1 MIINQTAESQLSS
14 NSTRQ
19 LQKSNHHIAYSPAEL
34 ISGKY
39 LFISVSLSV
48 VATAIVLYFTYTPEG
63 FEYVRL
69 KRMPGLV
76 IAAFVLFLKIWF
88 TAAKIR
94 YLADSNLS
102 WAGAFRIVIT
112 WDFASAIT
120 PSTIGGAPLGIYAMT
135 REHIPLGKASAITLY
150 SLLLDQMF
158 YVMIIPILL
167 VSGIYLE
174 VIPDN
179 TGIIGKSA
187 MGVVYLSLLGYGLV
201 LAYGVL
207 VNPAS
212 LKKAV
217 KVLFKLPYLN
227 RYYDP
232 VERELDNLVNTSEG
246 LRKKPLSFLLTAY
259 VLASLA
265 WMARACL
272 PAIVVLSFLPAEEVL
287 LFLRSFAMSLAS
299 LFMPT
304 PGGSGG
310 VEALFVIFLGPLIDR
325 EAFIGIATFMWR
337 FITFYSLI
345 GIGIMVMS
353 WYLNNAVVNSFSS
366 ETSENGSDPDQ
377 HLKNDDISGA
387 ESAPEKETTGDG

>member
-1 MIINQTAESQLSS
+1 LSKRLDHTAQSPKDLLSS
-14 NSTRQ
+14 
-19 LQKSNHHIAYSPAEL
+19 
-34 ISGKY
+34 KY

-48 VATAIVLYFTYTPEG
+48 IATAIVLYMTYTPEG

-76 IAAFVLFLKIWF
+76 IACFVLFLKIWF

-94 YLADSNLS
+94 HLAEGKVSR
-102 WAGAFRIVIT
+102 AGAFRIVIA

-135 REHIPLGKASAITLY
+135 REHLPLGKASAITLY
-150 SLLLDQMF
+150 GLLLDQIF
-158 YVMIIPILL
+158 YVMIIPVLL
-167 VSGIYLE
+167 VAGIYME
-174 VIPDN
+174 VIPEA
-179 TGIIGKSA
+179 TGFIGKSA
-187 MGVVYLSLLGYGLV
+187 MAVVYLSLLGYGLM

-207 VNPAS
+207 KNPLA

-217 KVLFKLPYLN
+217 QVLFRLPFLKKYRN
-227 RYYDP
+227 S
-232 VERELDNLVNTSEG
+232 VESELDNLVSTSEG
-246 LRKKPLSFLLTAY
+246 LRSKPFMFLLKAY

-265 WMARACL
+265 WIARACL
-272 PAIVVLSFLPAEEVL
+272 PAIVVLSFLPADEVL
-287 LFLRSFAMSLAS
+287 LFFRSFAMSLAS

-310 VEALFVIFLGPLIDR
+310 VEALFVIFLGPLIER

-353 WYLNNAVVNSFSS
+353 WYLNNSVVKAFSDNGTGDESS
-366 ETSENGSDPDQ
+366 E
-377 HLKNDDISGA
+377 KA
-387 ESAPEKETTGDG
+387 ESELYRGDKEEDSTGVANREHS